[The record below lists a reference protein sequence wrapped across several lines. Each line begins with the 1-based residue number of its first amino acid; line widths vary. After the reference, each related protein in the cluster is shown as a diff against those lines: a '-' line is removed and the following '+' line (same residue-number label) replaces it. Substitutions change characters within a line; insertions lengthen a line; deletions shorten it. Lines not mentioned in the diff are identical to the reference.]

1 MAQKVQKLSD
11 EQLQKIGDLQNKISE
26 TLLSLGEG
34 HLRLRDLN
42 SELERIKEII
52 KKYEQEF
59 DSYNAQYNEILSDL
73 EKQYPNG
80 ELDLAQGTVTVEE

>member
-59 DSYNAQYNEILSDL
+59 DSFNVQYNEILSDL

-80 ELDLAQGTVTVEE
+80 ELDLAQGTVTFEE

>member
-59 DSYNAQYNEILSDL
+59 DSFNAQYNEILSDL

-80 ELDLAQGTVTVEE
+80 ELDLAQGTVTFEE

>member
-59 DSYNAQYNEILSDL
+59 DSFNAQYNEILSDL